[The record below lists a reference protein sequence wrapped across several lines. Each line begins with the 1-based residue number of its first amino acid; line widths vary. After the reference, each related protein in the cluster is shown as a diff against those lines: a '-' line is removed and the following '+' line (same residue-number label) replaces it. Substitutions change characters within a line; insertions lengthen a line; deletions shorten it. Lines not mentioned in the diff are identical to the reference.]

1 MPGMILV
8 VAPDTAFR
16 LSLRFMLEAEG
27 FDVVVPSSFED
38 ARLLRRKANCMI
50 VDHDTLAAAAI
61 PVAHLSE
68 EKGPVLLLADTL
80 EEMPQAEHIRTI
92 EKPLLGS
99 AVVNAVRALLDTT
112 AHKENQALRRFP

>member
-1 MPGMILV
+1 MRWSGRWSTVGAAVADDTHSPGSEEMPDVPGMILV

-50 VDHDTLAAAAI
+50 VDHDTLAAAES
-61 PVAHLSE
+61 VH
-68 EKGPVLLLADTL
+68 
-80 EEMPQAEHIRTI
+80 
-92 EKPLLGS
+92 
-99 AVVNAVRALLDTT
+99 
-112 AHKENQALRRFP
+112 